1 VPRDPVVECIENRAL
16 LFQGL
21 SVSREQLEP
30 LQLVQYS
37 LNQSYNYHTDWFP
50 PPNPSARSPS
60 PVNLRFGGNRVSS
73 FFAYI
78 SATPD
83 LIGGGTNFPLLDA
96 PRGEEWCEYID
107 CDEEW
112 ENGVTFR
119 PVEGNAVFWVNL
131 KDDGEGDE
139 RVLHKGVK
147 VERGGK
153 VGMNIWTREGPL
165 SNEVRGE

>member
-1 VPRDPVVECIENRAL
+1 MDCIEARAL

-21 SVSREQLEP
+21 SIPRSHLEP

-37 LNQSYNYHTDWFP
+37 LNQSYNFHTDWFP
-50 PPNPSARSPS
+50 SPS
-60 PVNLRFGGNRVSS
+60 PQTSPKYGGNRASS

-78 SATPD
+78 SASSD

-96 PRGEEWCEYID
+96 PVGEQWCEYID

-119 PVEGNAVFWVNL
+119 PVEGNAVFWVNVRE
-131 KDDGEGDE
+131 DGNGDE
-139 RVLHKGVK
+139 RTLHKGVK
-147 VERGGK
+147 VERGTK

-165 SNEVRGE
+165 SPELRG